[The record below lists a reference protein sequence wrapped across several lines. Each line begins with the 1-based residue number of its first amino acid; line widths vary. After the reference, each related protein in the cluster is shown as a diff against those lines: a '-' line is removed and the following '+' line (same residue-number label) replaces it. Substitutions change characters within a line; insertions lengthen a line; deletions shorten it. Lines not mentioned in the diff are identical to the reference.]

1 MNKAFTMFFWEN
13 DPSVN
18 TPLSAENLNQ
28 LNSAVDTIDSR
39 VVTMDTTKANQADL
53 LTAFADVS
61 IDEKTGIITFT
72 KKNGSTKQIDT
83 KLEKLAIN
91 FSYDAVA
98 QQLVITLE
106 DGTIQYVDMKALI
119 TELEFL
125 NSDTVLFSVST
136 DGKVTASIAKGSITA
151 DMLEPNYLANVQ
163 LYASQAMSSA
173 NNAKISE
180 QNAELSALRAE
191 EAASKAESAIGGDFA
206 TNEKVDNIINGTT
219 TVGNAYKA
227 NRVTLYKTFADIDS
241 TISNQSQ
248 IFDVIKKMSPNS
260 RLVTT
265 VYEGSVTVYPNN
277 NGVLEILK
285 TNYGEYTVAR
295 FTEKK
300 NTNQQSYWLVAQEP
314 NDITGWLGSLKT
326 ENGIVTDVP
335 VFGGGVNGAD
345 GAKIRLKPPTS
356 NTVITGANVVVDTHG
371 DNFRI
376 YSEVNGSAR
385 GFTMDFSKYEGFVE
399 LTNSGD
405 KPTGTYTGNGS
416 SAKRTI
422 DVGGNGQACI
432 ITGGTG
438 VSIVTEHGA
447 ITKANTSTSVS
458 GLSNTAIKFQN
469 GVLTIASTSG
479 YVNTSGTTYTYS
491 VI

>member
-136 DGKVTASIAKGSITA
+136 DGKVSASIAKGSITA

-173 NNAKISE
+173 TNAKKSE
-180 QNAELSALRAE
+180 NEAKGSAELAKTYADSASDSLKEINKKLSFAE
-191 EAASKAESAIGGDFA
+191 F
-206 TNEKVDNIINGTT
+206 
-219 TVGNAYKA
+219 
-227 NRVTLYKTFADIDS
+227 DID
-241 TISNQSQ
+241 
-248 IFDVIKKMSPNS
+248 
-260 RLVTT
+260 
-265 VYEGSVTVYPNN
+265 
-277 NGVLEILK
+277 
-285 TNYGEYTVAR
+285 
-295 FTEKK
+295 
-300 NTNQQSYWLVAQEP
+300 
-314 NDITGWLGSLKT
+314 
-326 ENGIVTDVP
+326 ENGNLIYTEETAYL
-335 VFGGGVNGAD
+335 FAVNED
-345 GAKIRLKPPTS
+345 GYLTW
-356 NTVITGANVVVDTHG
+356 
-371 DNFRI
+371 
-376 YSEVNGSAR
+376 EVA
-385 GFTMDFSKYEGFVE
+385 
-399 LTNSGD
+399 
-405 KPTGTYTGNGS
+405 
-416 SAKRTI
+416 
-422 DVGGNGQACI
+422 
-432 ITGGTG
+432 
-438 VSIVTEHGA
+438 
-447 ITKANTSTSVS
+447 
-458 GLSNTAIKFQN
+458 
-469 GVLTIASTSG
+469 
-479 YVNTSGTTYTYS
+479 
-491 VI
+491 